1 VRLHKTEFQIDEFR
15 IFDYSPQRLVVVG
28 IIMNGRGWQAT
39 ALLEPFLQGGA
50 NMGGR
55 SRLRGFTLIELLVVI
70 AIIALLM
77 SILLPS
83 LGGAKAFAN
92 RVRCCTNLRSLAQCE
107 AMYGIEFDAFSRD
120 GGKSASTFWHL
131 TRQQHVSVPTPALP
145 HEDNCTD
152 YYRRMKWFQCP
163 TFPDPDFPLCY
174 VVNGFNPSRPGTQV
188 DFIRAY
194 QIAQPSETC
203 NFTEAN
209 VNIPM
214 YAFDLYDIWMTG
226 HIEPNI
232 STPVKGD
239 DPAGRISSD
248 DRHGKFI
255 MMSFYDGHAEARDV
269 RTITL
274 RDFVGR

>member
-1 VRLHKTEFQIDEFR
+1 MKCRD
-15 IFDYSPQRLVVVG
+15 
-28 IIMNGRGWQAT
+28 WQVP

-55 SRLRGFTLIELLVVI
+55 SRYPGFTLIELLVVI
-70 AIIALLM
+70 GIITMLM
-77 SILLPS
+77 AILLPS
-83 LGGAKAFAN
+83 LSGAKAIAN
-92 RVRCCTNLRSLAQCE
+92 RVKCCTNLRSLAQCE
-107 AMYGIEFDAFSRD
+107 AIYGFEFDVYSRD
-120 GGKSASTFWHL
+120 GGHSASTFWHL
-131 TRQQHVSVPTPALP
+131 TRQQNIPLPAPALP

-152 YYRRMKWFQCP
+152 YYKRMKWFQCP
-163 TFPDPDFPLCY
+163 TFPDPDYPLCY
-174 VVNGFNPSRPGTQV
+174 VVNGFNPSNPGTQV
-188 DFIRAY
+188 AFLRVDR
-194 QIAQPSETC
+194 IAQPSETC

-209 VNIPM
+209 INIPM

-226 HIEPNI
+226 HIERNI

-255 MMSFYDGHAEARDV
+255 TMSFYDGHAESRDM